1 MFVRIQTVDIIKSL
15 ETVLLQYEY
24 KQLNAKLI

>member
-1 MFVRIQTVDIIKSL
+1 MFVRIQRVEIIKFL